1 MKQKAFCGEGNRHCS
16 ECLKNA
22 VIYLLCNGED
32 KFLNEHVNIHVLLLT
47 LMSKSS
53 TLCMEDGRI
62 DVLQVGLCMV
72 IFKTVLIHTKCHITL
87 DTSEYHRSLHD
98 PPLNTRGIAVS
109 CYCGQASA
117 YCDVSSLLVLLEA
130 EAGLPTGMDGR
141 GSCPNRASISLIR
154 VSQKS
159 LCEIFF
165 PPHED
170 KRM

>member
-72 IFKTVLIHTKCHITL
+72 IFKTADQHKAPHHTWHIWI
-87 DTSEYHRSLHD
+87 SLFASR
-98 PPLNTRGIAVS
+98 PPLNTCDIAVS

-117 YCDVSSLLVLLEA
+117 YCDVCPVFWCYQKLRLVSLQSWMVVA
-130 EAGLPTGMDGR
+130 HAQTVP
-141 GSCPNRASISLIR
+141 ASLW
-154 VSQKS
+154 
-159 LCEIFF
+159 
-165 PPHED
+165 
-170 KRM
+170 